1 MDQQIL
7 DEIKRLR
14 QDLEVGAAINLIE
27 GINTVETLALL
38 GHFIAK
44 RRAPNARELQDLE
57 RVARE
62 RWAAQVRHTLGLVRA
77 EGTELDERM
86 ADLAD
91 LMAAQRKTAAK
102 KAPKPAERRAPARA
116 RPGTPQKK
124 TAKRRR

>member
-1 MDQQIL
+1 MDEQIL

-44 RRAPNARELQDLE
+44 RRAPTARELADLE

-86 ADLAD
+86 ADLAE
-91 LMAAQRKTAAK
+91 LMAAQKKK
-102 KAPKPAERRAPARA
+102 KAPRPAAKRARA
-116 RPGTPQKK
+116 KPRPRKK
-124 TAKRRR
+124 AAKTKRRR

>member
-102 KAPKPAERRAPARA
+102 KAPKPAARRAPARA

>member
-44 RRAPNARELQDLE
+44 RRAPTARELTDLE

-86 ADLAD
+86 ADLAE
-91 LMAAQRKTAAK
+91 LMAARKAPQPAVKRAQAKAKPKRPAAK
-102 KAPKPAERRAPARA
+102 RSS
-116 RPGTPQKK
+116 
-124 TAKRRR
+124 KRKR

>member
-44 RRAPNARELQDLE
+44 RRAPNPRELQDLE
-57 RVARE
+57 RLARE

-86 ADLAD
+86 ADLAE
-91 LMAAQRKTAAK
+91 LMASRNAPRAAAK
-102 KAPKPAERRAPARA
+102 RAGAKARPARKA
-116 RPGTPQKK
+116 K
-124 TAKRRR
+124 AKRGR

>member
-62 RWAAQVRHTLGLVRA
+62 RWAAQVRHTLALVRA
-77 EGTELDERM
+77 DGTTLDERM

-91 LMAAQRKTAAK
+91 LMAAQK
-102 KAPKPAERRAPARA
+102 KAPTPAAKRAKVKA
-116 RPGTPQKK
+116 RPAKK
-124 TAKRRR
+124 KAKAKRRR

>member
-44 RRAPNARELQDLE
+44 RRAPNARELQELE

-91 LMAAQRKTAAK
+91 LMAAQKK
-102 KAPKPAERRAPARA
+102 KAPAPAAKRAKVTA
-116 RPGTPQKK
+116 RPAKK
-124 TAKRRR
+124 KAKAKRRR

>member
-44 RRAPNARELQDLE
+44 RRAPTARELQDLE

-77 EGTELDERM
+77 EGTKLDERM
-86 ADLAD
+86 ADLAE
-91 LMAAQRKTAAK
+91 LMAAQKRNAPVAARKQAKKAK
-102 KAPKPAERRAPARA
+102 KAPA
-116 RPGTPQKK
+116 
-124 TAKRRR
+124 RRRR

>member
-44 RRAPNARELQDLE
+44 RRAPTARELQDLE

-86 ADLAD
+86 ADLAE
-91 LMAAQRKTAAK
+91 LMAAQKAKPASKRAPAKARPKK
-102 KAPKPAERRAPARA
+102 KAPKKS
-116 RPGTPQKK
+116 T
-124 TAKRRR
+124 KRGR

>member
-44 RRAPNARELQDLE
+44 RRAPTPRELQDLE

-86 ADLAD
+86 ADLAE
-91 LMAAQRKTAAK
+91 LMAAQKKARPPASRAKARPKKKAAK
-102 KAPKPAERRAPARA
+102 KS
-116 RPGTPQKK
+116 T
-124 TAKRRR
+124 KRRR

>member
-44 RRAPNARELQDLE
+44 RRAPTARELQDLE

-86 ADLAD
+86 ADLAE
-91 LMAAQRKTAAK
+91 LMAAQKKPKPAAKRAQARPRPKTAAK
-102 KAPKPAERRAPARA
+102 KKAAS
-116 RPGTPQKK
+116 
-124 TAKRRR
+124 KRRR

>member
-38 GHFIAK
+38 GHFISK
-44 RRAPNARELQDLE
+44 RRAPDPRELQDLE
-57 RVARE
+57 RLARE

-91 LMAAQRKTAAK
+91 LMAAQKKK
-102 KAPKPAERRAPARA
+102 KAPKPAAKGVKRPTAKARPARA
-116 RPGTPQKK
+116 KKK
-124 TAKRRR
+124 TR

>member
-44 RRAPNARELQDLE
+44 RRAPTARELEDLE

-77 EGTELDERM
+77 EGTELDQRM
-86 ADLAD
+86 ADLAE
-91 LMAAQRKTAAK
+91 LMAAQKKKK
-102 KAPKPAERRAPARA
+102 KAPKPAAKRARA
-116 RPGTPQKK
+116 KAKPKRPS
-124 TAKRRR
+124 AKRSSKRKR

>member
-44 RRAPNARELQDLE
+44 RRAPTARELDGPG
-57 RVARE
+57 AR
-62 RWAAQVRHTLGLVRA
+62 RPRALGGA
-77 EGTELDERM
+77 G
-86 ADLAD
+86 
-91 LMAAQRKTAAK
+91 
-102 KAPKPAERRAPARA
+102 APHAGARA
-116 RPGTPQKK
+116 RRGDR
-124 TAKRRR
+124 ARRAHGGSRGR

>member
-44 RRAPNARELQDLE
+44 RRAPTARELQDLE

-91 LMAAQRKTAAK
+91 LMAAQKK
-102 KAPKPAERRAPARA
+102 KAPRPAAKRAAVKA
-116 RPGTPQKK
+116 RPTKK
-124 TAKRRR
+124 TAKAKRRR

>member
-44 RRAPNARELQDLE
+44 RRAPTARELTDLE

-86 ADLAD
+86 ADLAA
-91 LMAAQRKTAAK
+91 LMAARKAPQPAAK
-102 KAPKPAERRAPARA
+102 RARA
-116 RPGTPQKK
+116 KAKPKRPS
-124 TAKRRR
+124 AKRSSKRKR

>member
-44 RRAPNARELQDLE
+44 RRAPDARELAALE

-91 LMAAQRKTAAK
+91 LMAAQKK
-102 KAPKPAERRAPARA
+102 KAPQPAAKRARA
-116 RPGTPQKK
+116 KARPEKK
-124 TAKRRR
+124 AAKAKRRR

>member
-27 GINTVETLALL
+27 GINTVETMALL

-62 RWAAQVRHTLGLVRA
+62 RWAAQVRHTLALVRA
-77 EGTELDERM
+77 EGTQLDERM

-91 LMAAQRKTAAK
+91 LMAAQK
-102 KAPKPAERRAPARA
+102 KAPKPAAKRATVKARPAR
-116 RPGTPQKK
+116 KK
-124 TAKRRR
+124 AKAKRRR

>member
-44 RRAPNARELQDLE
+44 RRAPTAGELADLE

-86 ADLAD
+86 ADLAE
-91 LMAAQRKTAAK
+91 LMAAQKKKARPPASRAKARPKKKVAK
-102 KAPKPAERRAPARA
+102 KS
-116 RPGTPQKK
+116 
-124 TAKRRR
+124 AKRRR

>member
-27 GINTVETLALL
+27 GINTVETMALL
-38 GHFIAK
+38 GYFIAK
-44 RRAPNARELQDLE
+44 RRAPNARELHDLE
-57 RVARE
+57 RIARE

-91 LMAAQRKTAAK
+91 LMAAQKRT
-102 KAPKPAERRAPARA
+102 APKPAATRGKATARPAGKKKARA
-116 RPGTPQKK
+116 G
-124 TAKRRR
+124 AKRRR

>member
-38 GHFIAK
+38 GHFISK
-44 RRAPNARELQDLE
+44 RRAPDPRELQDLE
-57 RVARE
+57 RLARE

-91 LMAAQRKTAAK
+91 LMAAQKK
-102 KAPKPAERRAPARA
+102 KAPKPAAKRARRPTAKARPARA
-116 RPGTPQKK
+116 KKK
-124 TAKRRR
+124 TR

>member
-44 RRAPNARELQDLE
+44 RRAPNARELADLE

-86 ADLAD
+86 AELAD
-91 LMAAQRKTAAK
+91 LMAAQKR
-102 KAPKPAERRAPARA
+102 KAPKPAAKRAQA
-116 RPGTPQKK
+116 KK
-124 TAKRRR
+124 KKAKAKRRR

>member
-44 RRAPNARELQDLE
+44 RRAPNARELADLE

-86 ADLAD
+86 ADLAE
-91 LMAAQRKTAAK
+91 LMAAQKKKVPPAPKRAKPRAKARPRPQK
-102 KAPKPAERRAPARA
+102 KAPARR
-116 RPGTPQKK
+116 G
-124 TAKRRR
+124 RRS

>member
-44 RRAPNARELQDLE
+44 RRAPTARELQDLE

-91 LMAAQRKTAAK
+91 LMAKPK
-102 KAPKPAERRAPARA
+102 KAPKPAAKRAAAKASP
-116 RPGTPQKK
+116 KK
-124 TAKRRR
+124 AKAKRRR

>member
-44 RRAPNARELQDLE
+44 RRAPTARELQDLE

-86 ADLAD
+86 ADLAE
-91 LMAAQRKTAAK
+91 LMAAQK
-102 KAPKPAERRAPARA
+102 KAAPKPAAAKRVPAKA
-116 RPGTPQKK
+116 RPRKK
-124 TAKRRR
+124 TAKAKGRRRTR

>member
-44 RRAPNARELQDLE
+44 RRAPTARELQDLE

-86 ADLAD
+86 ADLAE
-91 LMAAQRKTAAK
+91 LMAAQK
-102 KAPKPAERRAPARA
+102 KAPPAQARPANPGKKKQAKATKKAKPAP
-116 RPGTPQKK
+116 
-124 TAKRRR
+124 KRKR

>member
-44 RRAPNARELQDLE
+44 RRAPDARELAALE

-91 LMAAQRKTAAK
+91 LMAAQKKTK
-102 KAPKPAERRAPARA
+102 KAPQPVAKRAQPKPR
-116 RPGTPQKK
+116 PQKK
-124 TAKRRR
+124 TVKAKRRR

>member
-7 DEIKRLR
+7 DEIKKLR

-62 RWAAQVRHTLGLVRA
+62 RWAAQVRHTLALVRA

-86 ADLAD
+86 ADLAEM
-91 LMAAQRKTAAK
+91 MAAQKKAQPAARAQAAPKAKKAKKAK
-102 KAPKPAERRAPARA
+102 KAPA
-116 RPGTPQKK
+116 RPK
-124 TAKRRR
+124 AKRKR

>member
-44 RRAPNARELQDLE
+44 RRAPTARELQDLE

-86 ADLAD
+86 SDLAD
-91 LMAAQRKTAAK
+91 LMAAQKQ
-102 KAPKPAERRAPARA
+102 KAP
-116 RPGTPQKK
+116 RPV
-124 TAKRRR
+124 AKRAAVKVRPKSRTKSTKARGGRR